1 MELSIPNGKT
11 GCAQGG
17 ETMEGNHRETVTLH
31 PGQGLDGASRLGP
44 EQGSPGLQAAVGQLS
59 AHPTALHP
67 QLSQPQV

>member
-1 MELSIPNGKT
+1 
-11 GCAQGG
+11 
-17 ETMEGNHRETVTLH
+17 MEGNHRETVTLH